1 MFQPVAQGALPTL
14 FAATFLSVKAG
25 AYYGPDK
32 FNETKGAPALAKVPP
47 QAEDVH
53 IAIRLWEVS
62 ENLI

>member
-1 MFQPVAQGALPTL
+1 MDPTN
-14 FAATFLSVKAG
+14 S
-25 AYYGPDK
+25 
-32 FNETKGAPALAKVPP
+32 TKQRERRLMAKVPP